1 MLTTDWMCPTCGK
14 DLHTTEL
21 IVAREDSPVPA
32 VIGVLL
38 IVAGVLNIVNGLLM
52 GSASSILPAF
62 GFCGVLEVVAGVVT
76 IPGGFAAIGK
86 KHFVPVFI
94 VSIITLFSVG
104 PCFISSIFGLIAVIG
119 LLVARNEFES

>member
-1 MLTTDWMCPTCGK
+1 MLTTDWMCPTCGR
-14 DLHTTEL
+14 DLQTTEL
-21 IVAREDSPVPA
+21 IIAREDSPVPT

-38 IVAGVLNIVNGLLM
+38 IIAGVLNIVNGLLI
-52 GSASSILPAF
+52 GSAASILPAY
-62 GFCGVLEVVAGVVT
+62 GFCGVLEVLAGVVT

-86 KHFVPVFI
+86 KHFIPVFV

-104 PCFISSIFGLIAVIG
+104 PCFISSIFGLIAVVG